1 MPREVYPPDKNNG
14 GVFFYNANK
23 TYLGAKRLPTYVTEG
38 KIIDGE
44 PLVDTPVSP
53 IYDNGAGA
61 DKVITT
67 AAFIR
72 VIFYDKSGQGE
83 NLIVTINEVI

>member
-1 MPREVYPPDKNNG
+1 MIS
-14 GVFFYNANK
+14 
-23 TYLGAKRLPTYVTEG
+23 VTEG

-61 DKVITT
+61 ADKVITT

-72 VIFYDKSGQGE
+72 VVFYDKSGQGE